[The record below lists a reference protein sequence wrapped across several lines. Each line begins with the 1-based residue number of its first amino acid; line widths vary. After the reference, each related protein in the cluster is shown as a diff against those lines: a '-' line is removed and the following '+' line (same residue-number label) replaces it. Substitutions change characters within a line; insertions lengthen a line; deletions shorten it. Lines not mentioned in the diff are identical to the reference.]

1 MKKVGEQRQWG
12 ERGENS
18 SGTSP
23 DAKTWNQ
30 KATKKK
36 KKKNESSNEKYRKTM
51 NEWRSWARGDKG
63 IEKEAVTMV

>member
-1 MKKVGEQRQWG
+1 MVNRDNGEKGGKTVAARVH
-12 ERGENS
+12 
-18 SGTSP
+18 SP